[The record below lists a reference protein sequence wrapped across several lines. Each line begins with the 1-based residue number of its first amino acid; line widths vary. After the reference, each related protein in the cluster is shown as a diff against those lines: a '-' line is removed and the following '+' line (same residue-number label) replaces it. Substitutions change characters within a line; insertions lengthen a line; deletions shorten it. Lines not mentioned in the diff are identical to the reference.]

1 MILAVL
7 LTLLAFFVILA
18 SRRGAPFEP
27 KALAMNPHAVIGIV
41 CIILAVIQPVMA
53 YFRPHPGTSN
63 RWIFNGAHWFIG
75 NSAFIFALAAI
86 FLSIDLP
93 SAKLPVI
100 LTYAM
105 ITYSVMHMI
114 VHLVLMMQ
122 RFHDAAQPNQVKS
135 FNETNDADEDC
146 GTSMRKSIAVVYII
160 FVWIFAIAFVVIIFL
175 SK

>member
-1 MILAVL
+1 LA
-7 LTLLAFFVILA
+7 I
-18 SRRGAPFEP
+18 
-27 KALAMNPHAVIGIV
+27 NPHAVIGIV

-93 SAKLPVI
+93 SAKLPVT

-105 ITYSVMHMI
+105 IIYVFIHMF

-122 RFHDAAQPNQVKS
+122 RFHDVAQPNQVKG
-135 FNETNDADEDC
+135 FNEMNDAGDDC
-146 GTSMRKSIAVVYII
+146 GKLMRKSIAVVYII
-160 FVWIFAIAFVVIIFL
+160 FVWIFAIAFVAIIFL